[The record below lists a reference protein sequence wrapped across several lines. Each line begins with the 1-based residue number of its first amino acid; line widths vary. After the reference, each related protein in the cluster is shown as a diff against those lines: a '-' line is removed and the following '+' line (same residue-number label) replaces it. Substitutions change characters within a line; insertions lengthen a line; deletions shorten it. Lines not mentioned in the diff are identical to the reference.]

1 MNSSSSIKKNKVSPS
16 MSIIKSRGLDSS
28 SELKQFGVILFKQL
42 AKNTK
47 GFHSHEEVVDAR
59 EESAQEEE
67 SAGEESDASVCT
79 VRKLR
84 RIKRKLFLDAAK
96 APRVHT
102 SVQTKLAYP
111 TSSTGKE

>member
-1 MNSSSSIKKNKVSPS
+1 

-28 SELKQFGVILFKQL
+28 SELKQFGDIFKQL

-59 EESAQEEE
+59 KESAQEEE